1 MMHAATHVP
10 SLTPDLLPAD
20 REAAYQLWAHQHQQ
34 NAAATART
42 LGIPVSTV
50 QSWVRRDGWTA
61 RLQAERED
69 LGRHV
74 WAAAELAL
82 LRAVPDGIQALHKIA
97 NGEGDTRQV
106 VTKDGEVV
114 EVQEFVPYQARV
126 NAVNSLLDRFG
137 LSSIQ
142 RHQHQVQPA
151 PVTSGFTTP
160 APIHH
165 HHGSAPDLAGPLTR
179 ERAAAMTPAERQA
192 WEQARRQRQAG

>member
-1 MMHAATHVP
+1 MTHADTHA
-10 SLTPDLLPAD
+10 SLTPVLLPDD

-82 LRAVPDGIQALHKIA
+82 LRAVPDGIQALHRIA
-97 NGEGDTRQV
+97 TGEGDTRQL
-106 VTKDGEVV
+106 VTKEGEVV

-137 LSSIQ
+137 LASIQ
-142 RHQHQVQPA
+142 HHSHTVRPSITPTPA
-151 PVTSGFTTP
+151 AATP
-160 APIHH
+160 APNN
-165 HHGSAPDLAGPLTR
+165 HGMASPAVPLTR
-179 ERAAAMTPAERQA
+179 EMAAAMTPAERQA
-192 WEQARRQRQAG
+192 WEEARRQRQAG

>member
-1 MMHAATHVP
+1 MTHAGTHAP
-10 SLTPDLLPAD
+10 SLTPDLLPD
-20 REAAYQLWAHQHQQ
+20 EREAAFQLWAHQHQQ

-50 QSWVRRDGWTA
+50 QSWVRRDGWAA

-106 VTKDGEVV
+106 VTKDGEMV
-114 EVQEFVPYQARV
+114 EVIEFVPYQARV

-142 RHQHQVQPA
+142 RHQHQVNPA
-151 PVTSGFTTP
+151 PSP
-160 APIHH
+160 APAN
-165 HHGSAPDLAGPLTR
+165 HGTDTMPTPHLTR
-179 ERAAAMTPAERQA
+179 EQALAMTHE
-192 WEQARRQRQAG
+192 ERRQWERDHRSR